1 MYHLEKQLLIMKGIV
16 QFLSATKPRD
26 YKSTTLVGGGVKKSY
41 YAVHSV
47 PFLLTTSDS
56 NKREKVEK
64 LYVHFFNLNEKFMIE
79 VERAWINVC
88 FQSGKLTFAHFHL
101 LTINLDQISI

>member
-16 QFLSATKPRD
+16 QFLPATKLRD
-26 YKSTTLVGGGVKKSY
+26 YKSTTLVGGVKKSY

-56 NKREKVEK
+56 SKREKIEK
-64 LYVHFFNLNEKFMIE
+64 LYVHFFNLNEKSVIE
-79 VERAWINVC
+79 VERTWINVC
-88 FQSGKLTFAHFHL
+88 FQPRKFTFAHFHL